1 MPFFNAKKLE
11 ELQSIAGGD
20 HAFLQKIGET
30 YIAQFDRKFPELKD
44 AVAKQDAE
52 QTEKLAHL
60 LKGASYSVAAD
71 DLADNFELLEKE
83 AESGSMTGTQEIVDR
98 IEDSMVEF
106 RVIWLDVFTG
116 KNLDVL
122 R

>member
-20 HAFLQKIGET
+20 HVFLQKIGET

-71 DLADNFELLEKE
+71 DLADDFELLEKE
-83 AESGSMTGTQEIVDR
+83 AESGSMNGTQEIVDR
-98 IEDSMVEF
+98 IEQCMVEF
-106 RVIWLDVFTG
+106 RVVWLDVFTG
-116 KNLDVL
+116 KNLDAL

>member
-20 HAFLQKIGET
+20 HVFLQKIGET

-71 DLADNFELLEKE
+71 DLADDFELLEKE

-98 IEDSMVEF
+98 IEQCMVEF
-106 RVIWLDVFTG
+106 RVVWLDVFTG
-116 KNLDVL
+116 KNIDAL

>member
-71 DLADNFELLEKE
+71 DLADDFELLEKE

-98 IEDSMVEF
+98 IEQCMVEF
-106 RVIWLDVFTG
+106 RVVWFDVFTG
-116 KNLDVL
+116 KNLDAL

>member
-20 HAFLQKIGET
+20 HVFLQKIGET

-71 DLADNFELLEKE
+71 DLADDFELLEKE

-98 IEDSMVEF
+98 IEQCMVEF
-106 RVIWLDVFTG
+106 RVVWLDVFTG
-116 KNLDVL
+116 KNLDAL

>member
-44 AVAKQDAE
+44 AVAQQDAE

-71 DLADNFELLEKE
+71 DLADDFELLEKT
-83 AESGSMTGTQEIVDR
+83 AESGSMSGTQEIVDR
-98 IEDSMVEF
+98 IEQCMVEF
-106 RVIWLDVFTG
+106 RVVWLDVFTG
-116 KNLDVL
+116 KNLDAL

>member
-71 DLADNFELLEKE
+71 DLADDFELLEKE
-83 AESGSMTGTQEIVDR
+83 AESGSMNGTQEIVDR
-98 IEDSMVEF
+98 IEQCMVEF
-106 RVIWLDVFTG
+106 RAVWLDVFTG
-116 KNLDVL
+116 KNLDAL

>member
-20 HAFLQKIGET
+20 HVFLQKIGET

-71 DLADNFELLEKE
+71 DLADDFELLEKA

-98 IEDSMVEF
+98 IEQCMVEF
-106 RVIWLDVFTG
+106 RVVWLDVFTG
-116 KNLDVL
+116 KNIDAL

>member
-52 QTEKLAHL
+52 QTEKLANL

-71 DLADNFELLEKE
+71 DLADDFELLEKE

-98 IEDSMVEF
+98 IEQCMVEF
-106 RVIWLDVFTG
+106 RVVWIDVFTG
-116 KNLDVL
+116 KNLDAL

>member
-71 DLADNFELLEKE
+71 DLADDFELLEKE
-83 AESGSMTGTQEIVDR
+83 AETGSMTGTQEIVDR
-98 IEDSMVEF
+98 IEGCMVEF

>member
-71 DLADNFELLEKE
+71 DLADEFELLEKE
-83 AESGSMTGTQEIVDR
+83 AESGSMTGTQGIVDR
-98 IEDSMVEF
+98 IEQDMVEF
-106 RVIWLDVFTG
+106 RVVWLDVFTG
-116 KNLDVL
+116 KNLDAL

>member
-11 ELQSIAGGD
+11 ELQSIADGD

-71 DLADNFELLEKE
+71 DLADDFELLEKE

-98 IEDSMVEF
+98 IEQCMVEF
-106 RVIWLDVFTG
+106 RVVWLDVFTG
-116 KNLDVL
+116 KNIDAL

>member
-20 HAFLQKIGET
+20 HVFLQKIGET

-44 AVAKQDAE
+44 AVVKQDAE
-52 QTEKLAHL
+52 QTEKFAHL

-71 DLADNFELLEKE
+71 DLADDFELLEKE

-98 IEDSMVEF
+98 IEQCMVEF
-106 RVIWLDVFTG
+106 RVVWLDVFTG
-116 KNLDVL
+116 KNLDAL

>member
-71 DLADNFELLEKE
+71 DLADDFELLEKE

-106 RVIWLDVFTG
+106 RDIWLDVFTG